1 MELRDLGRSGLKVS
15 ALGFGA
21 MHINDA
27 RTSEAEAGGLLNAVL
42 DLGINLIDT
51 ARGYGLSEERIGRHL
66 AQRRS
71 EFLLS
76 TKVGYGVEGVPD
88 WTYGCIVQGVE
99 RALRLLRSEVLD
111 IVHLHSCPLPVLQ
124 QGEVVRA
131 LQDCKAAGK
140 LRVAAYSGDNAEL
153 DFAIDGG
160 AFDALQ
166 TSLSVCDQ
174 LSLTA
179 RLPRAQARGLGVI
192 AKRPVAGAV
201 WRHAQR
207 PDDHAEG
214 RYWDRWQAMD
224 LAALLPAA
232 ERSALALRFTVHAP
246 GVASAIIGTAN
257 LTHLR
262 QNLAALA
269 QGPLPAELTERIR
282 QGFRPDWA
290 GLI

>member
-1 MELRDLGRSGLKVS
+1 MELRELGRSGLKVS

-21 MHINDA
+21 MHINDG
-27 RTSEAEAGGLLNAVL
+27 RTSEAEADRLLNSVL

-66 AQRRS
+66 AHRRAD
-71 EFLLS
+71 FLLS

-88 WTYGCIVQGVE
+88 WTYDCIVQGVE
-99 RALRLLRSEVLD
+99 RALRLMHAEVLD

-124 QGEVVRA
+124 RGEVARA

-140 LRVAAYSGDNAEL
+140 LRLAACSGDNAEL
-153 DFAIDGG
+153 DFAIASGD
-160 AFDALQ
+160 FDALQ

-174 LSLTA
+174 INLA
-179 RLPRAQARGLGVI
+179 ERLPRAQALALGVI
-192 AKRPVAGAV
+192 AKRPVAVAV

-214 RYWDRWQAMD
+214 HYWDRWHAMG
-224 LAALLPAA
+224 LAETLPEA
-232 ERSALALRFTVHAP
+232 ELSALALRFAAHAP

-257 LTHLR
+257 PEHVR
-262 QNLAALA
+262 QNLAAVA
-269 QGPLPAELTERIR
+269 AGPLPAELQAVIR
-282 QGFRPDWA
+282 GRFQPEWA